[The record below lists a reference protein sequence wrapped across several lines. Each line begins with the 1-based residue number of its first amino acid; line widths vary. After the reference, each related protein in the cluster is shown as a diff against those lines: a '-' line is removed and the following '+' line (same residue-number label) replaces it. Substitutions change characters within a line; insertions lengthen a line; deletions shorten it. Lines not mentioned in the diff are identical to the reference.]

1 VLLPQTSHNIKKF
14 LTVEDVPGS
23 VRSDDKNFQDVWK
36 PVYCHYLFDEKR
48 RHDKIFCGDNNAIS
62 KSLWRVVN
70 RNNEELNCYRW
81 VEASR
86 GVYRRFIYIGNRE
99 ETSAQVL
106 VLDVDAPGCWG
117 KWAEWGLP
125 CPHLEVINPQS
136 GNVQWHYLLKNRVYD
151 MEAYHASVQAMNALV
166 RFGRDKDGNKNM
178 QYRSPFLKVVG
189 KRKTKTLK
197 NGVSIHSRKGRMQAF
212 YALVIPHDV
221 DDYTLQELL
230 EGCRAVD
237 VETVDKVANEATVTV
252 QDYSNPEHRNSWMFG
267 QSWKLCCEQ
276 YRQNGGTIT
285 ETEVYGFYKD
295 NASDLEDDEV
305 QRSVTRCLKWISQN
319 HDYVMSFKERQFKG
333 GERWSPNHVG
343 WKTIASGLGVSVKT
357 AQRRFT
363 YEKAID
369 ELYRLQRNSRKK
381 SLSIV
386 PSSSVLQ
393 ERQKEPSGGTGRDK
407 TIYERDRKRTQRG
420 TDGTGN
426 DKNPEVLAIMEA
438 NPRLTYPTAKKRWQ
452 RANAR
457 QKNGPVVEPQCATS
471 NFT

>member
-1 VLLPQTSHNIKKF
+1 
-14 LTVEDVPGS
+14 
-23 VRSDDKNFQDVWK
+23 
-36 PVYCHYLFDEKR
+36 
-48 RHDKIFCGDNNAIS
+48 
-62 KSLWRVVN
+62 
-70 RNNEELNCYRW
+70 
-81 VEASR
+81 
-86 GVYRRFIYIGNRE
+86 
-99 ETSAQVL
+99 
-106 VLDVDAPGCWG
+106 
-117 KWAEWGLP
+117 
-125 CPHLEVINPQS
+125 
-136 GNVQWHYLLKNRVYD
+136 
-151 MEAYHASVQAMNALV
+151 
-166 RFGRDKDGNKNM
+166 
-178 QYRSPFLKVVG
+178 
-189 KRKTKTLK
+189 
-197 NGVSIHSRKGRMQAF
+197 
-212 YALVIPHDV
+212 
-221 DDYTLQELL
+221 
-230 EGCRAVD
+230 
-237 VETVDKVANEATVTV
+237 
-252 QDYSNPEHRNSWMFG
+252 MFG

-285 ETEVYGFYKD
+285 ETEVYGFYKG